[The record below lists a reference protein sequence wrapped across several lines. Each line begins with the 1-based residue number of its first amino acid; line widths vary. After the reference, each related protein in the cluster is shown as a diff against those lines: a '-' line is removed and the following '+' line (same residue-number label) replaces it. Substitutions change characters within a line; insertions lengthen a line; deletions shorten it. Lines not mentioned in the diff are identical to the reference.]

1 MSVRG
6 SVLLIALFFAAM
18 QCFVLPPDGF
28 VTGDQGSKFLQTR
41 AFAAN
46 GPLNPSIEIA
56 ARDIDPD
63 YRHQEPKLKNRRG
76 RLVSEFLWLLP
87 LLSAPFFAALGMRGL
102 YVVPALSAIV
112 VFLAAAALGR
122 RMGEPSGVWTAWVAV
137 MATPVVVYGL
147 ELWEHAPAAACV
159 IVAAVL
165 TYPWLPASANRL
177 PPKGGRHMLAGAAI
191 MAGFLFREEVISAL
205 PALAIARALSVER
218 DRVKELVTT
227 GLWMSAGAAL
237 VFLASIPFNLLIYG
251 APLPMHITQ
260 DAWEVAKNTPYMQVR
275 RDVVV
280 DLLLP
285 GSHTFIFLLAAAVAL
300 GVSLMQARAPGQMDD
315 ARSARRLNLLHACV
329 IVILTISVVL
339 PLWSLVSLRSF
350 VGTYRSTSAMHT
362 WPFAIAILYLPWI
375 DRDAWPPAR
384 FLVVSALL
392 ILVGS
397 ALVIPT
403 SGGGQWSPRFLLA
416 SAPLLAVVAARPAL
430 ALADRA
436 RSRAVAGI
444 VWMSRGILI
453 GSLVMQVT
461 GIALFRH
468 AKMRHAEMTAWVAN
482 RTAPGSVLITDVFW
496 FHELTAMLSPTR
508 RTLFSWSSADVPAL
522 AAIAV
527 QHGIDR
533 FAVVSSVPLTGYDPP
548 PVLDVPGAPCRFV
561 RGQRIGLD
569 RNGLTLSRYGCEG
582 P

>member
-1 MSVRG
+1 
-6 SVLLIALFFAAM
+6 
-18 QCFVLPPDGF
+18 
-28 VTGDQGSKFLQTR
+28 
-41 AFAAN
+41 
-46 GPLNPSIEIA
+46 
-56 ARDIDPD
+56 
-63 YRHQEPKLKNRRG
+63 
-76 RLVSEFLWLLP
+76 
-87 LLSAPFFAALGMRGL
+87 
-102 YVVPALSAIV
+102 
-112 VFLAAAALGR
+112 
-122 RMGEPSGVWTAWVAV
+122 

-159 IVAAVL
+159 MVAAVL
-165 TYPWLPASANRL
+165 TFPWLPPS
-177 PPKGGRHMLAGAAI
+177 GGSFVAPRAGKHMLAGAAI

-205 PALAIARALSVER
+205 PAFAIARAISVER
-218 DRVKELVTT
+218 DRVKELIAT
-227 GLWMSAGAAL
+227 GLWMTAGAAV
-237 VFLASIPFNLLIYG
+237 VFLASVPFNLLIYG

-285 GSHTFIFLLAAAVAL
+285 GSHPFVFLLAAAVAL
-300 GVSLMQARAPGQMDD
+300 GVSLTQARASAQMDD
-315 ARSARRLNLLHACV
+315 ARSAWRLNLLHACV
-329 IVILTISVVL
+329 VVIFTISVVL
-339 PLWSLVSLRSF
+339 PLWSLVTLRSF
-350 VGTYRSTSAMHT
+350 VGTYRSTSAIHT

-375 DRDAWPPAR
+375 DRDAWPSAR

-392 ILVGS
+392 ILLGS

-430 ALADRA
+430 AIANRA
-436 RSRAVAGI
+436 RSQALPGI

-468 AKMRHAEMTAWVAN
+468 AKMRHAEMAAWVAN

-548 PVLDVPGAPCRFV
+548 AVLDVPGAPCRFV